1 MAFDFRALVEYGGGS
16 LIERDMNGSGV
27 FSSISGQPAAVQ
39 TLKRALASGRV
50 HHAYRFEGPAGVGKK
65 RAAIA
70 FAQSLLCTAPSAGEG
85 CDVCNACKRAGTIAD
100 QAPEVPL
107 HPDFLWVKRG
117 LYPPPFLSSKE
128 ATGIS
133 VEQIRKVL
141 LGRTGYGA
149 HEGRALV
156 VFIEDA
162 EELTISAANA
172 LLKTLEEP
180 GPKVHFVLHTSR
192 PHRLLD
198 TLRSRTLAVRFGP
211 LPNDVVVSLL
221 ESLGLDS
228 SFAAAAEGSMERA
241 LQLANNEVAERNRE
255 WIKTVDGALAAPNLG
270 PGLELT
276 RDLPKGRH
284 EVLALL
290 QAYSSEL
297 ALRVRAPSLTDAER
311 NTLAQRHQKLD
322 ATLGAVEQNVN
333 PSLAVEA
340 LLVELRS

>member
-1 MAFDFRALVEYGGGS
+1 
-16 LIERDMNGSGV
+16 
-27 FSSISGQPAAVQ
+27 
-39 TLKRALASGRV
+39 V

-65 RAAIA
+65 RTAIA
-70 FAQSLLCTAPSAGEG
+70 FAQSLLCTAPVAGEG
-85 CDVCNACKRAGTIAD
+85 CGVCAACKRAGTLAHET
-100 QAPEVPL
+100 PEVPL
-107 HPDFLWVKRG
+107 HPDFIWVRRG

-133 VEQIRKVL
+133 VEQIRKVV

-198 TLRSRTLAVRFGP
+198 TLRSRTLAVRFGS
-211 LPNDVVVSLL
+211 LPEAVVEGLL
-221 ESLGLDS
+221 TSHGFDA
-228 SFAAAAEGSMERA
+228 SFATQAEGSVERA
-241 LQLANNEVAERNRE
+241 LQLANSEVAERNRN
-255 WIKTVDGALAAPNLG
+255 WLRAFDQALQAPHLG

-276 RDLPKGRH
+276 RDLPKGRQ
-284 EVLALL
+284 EVTALL
-290 QAYSSEL
+290 TAYALQL
-297 ALRVRAPSLTDAER
+297 ANSARDPRVGE
-311 NTLAQRHQKLD
+311 AQKAAVAYRYQKLD
-322 ATLGAVEQNVN
+322 YALDAIEHNVN